1 MSAVDDKH
9 KPEIIVSDRV
19 IAERDVE
26 DVDLVKVRASVRI
39 VYWALAIAGAVL
51 VLSVYN
57 GDTDLRSWAT
67 GLISSIA
74 GAALA
79 YGFVARSGG
88 K

>member
-1 MSAVDDKH
+1 MSNNDLSPR
-9 KPEIIVSDRV
+9 PEIIVSDHV

-26 DVDLVKVRASVRI
+26 SVDFVKVKASLRI
-39 VYWALAIAGAVL
+39 VYCSLAIAGIVL
-51 VLSVYN
+51 LLSIYT
-57 GDTDLRSWAT
+57 GDKDLRSWAT

-79 YGFVARSGG
+79 YGFVAKNAG